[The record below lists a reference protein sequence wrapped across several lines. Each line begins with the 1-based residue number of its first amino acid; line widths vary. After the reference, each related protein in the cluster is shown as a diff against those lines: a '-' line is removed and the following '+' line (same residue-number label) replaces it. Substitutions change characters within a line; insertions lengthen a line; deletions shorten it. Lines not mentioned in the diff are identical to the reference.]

1 MLYQKRLTVPSNTP
15 IGNPTTTSIEVEED
29 YITYLGVYFPP
40 GCCNLVHVRF
50 RYGETQIFPHAS
62 YEWLSGEGYLMG
74 GRLLFKTPES
84 PCRIYIDAYSDDDT
98 YDHTIIIY
106 IEALRKEEVARP
118 GLIESILGR
127 LGKFLEKLGL

>member
-1 MLYQKRLTVPSNTP
+1 MIYQTRITVPANTP
-15 IGNPTTTSIEVEED
+15 IDSPITTSIEVEED
-29 YITYLGVYFPP
+29 YVTYLGVYFPP

-84 PCRIYIDAYSDDDT
+84 PCRIRIEAYNNDDT

-106 IEALRKEEVARP
+106 VEALKKEEVARP
-118 GLIESILGR
+118 GVIESIFAR
-127 LGKFLEKLGL
+127 LSKFLEKLGI